1 MKTHLIWFRN
11 DLRTFDNPALSKACE
26 DPDAKVIALFIA
38 TPKTWQKHFMA
49 GSQAAFIYDNLNVLQ
64 NTLNQLGIE
73 LLYQQCNDF
82 SESIALIK
90 NLCRTHAINKVFYNN
105 QYEFNER
112 QRDAQLEEELL
123 PHTLCEG
130 FDGNLFFPPMTI
142 LNGQREMY
150 KVFTPFSKTF
160 LGRLLRIEQTIYPRP
175 KKRQQTATLH
185 KLEPFDYPLIPYQDL
200 EAGEEAARQR
210 LINFCQ
216 QQVADYALTRDIPN
230 LDNTS
235 KLSAYLSVG
244 ALSVRQCFKRLQL
257 EHPLFWQNPQSGAFC
272 WLNELIWREF
282 YHHLLVAYPSLSKN
296 KPFIEW
302 TDAII
307 WNDDKKAFAQ
317 WQAGQ
322 TGFPIVDAA
331 MRQLNQTGWMHNR
344 LRMVTAS
351 FLVKDLLINW
361 RWGEQYFMSML
372 TDGNLAANNGGWQW
386 AASTGTDAAPYF
398 RIFNPTTQGER
409 FDPEGKFIRQWI
421 PELSHVPDKYIHTPH
436 LWAEKTGQPLDY
448 PPPMVLHKEARE
460 KTLAAF
466 TQAKTKAAIQ

>member
-1 MKTHLIWFRN
+1 MKKHLVWFRN

-26 DPDAKVIALFIA
+26 DSEAKVFALFIA
-38 TPKTWQKHFMA
+38 TPKQWQTHHMSA
-49 GSQAAFIYDNLNVLQ
+49 SQAAFIYDHLIQLQ
-64 NTLNQLGIE
+64 EALAKLGIPFI
-73 LLYQQCNDF
+73 YQQCDDF
-82 SESIALIK
+82 PDSIEFIK
-90 NLCRTHAINKVFYNN
+90 TICKTQAIDKVFYNN

-112 QRDAQLEEELL
+112 QRDTLLEEELL

-150 KVFTPFSKTF
+150 KVFTPFSKAF
-160 LGRLLRIEQTIYPRP
+160 VGKLLQTEQIIYPIP
-175 KKRQQTATLH
+175 KKRHQTVAQQ
-185 KLEPFDYPLIPYQDL
+185 KLESFNYPLASYHNMK
-200 EAGEEAARQR
+200 AGEKVAQER
-210 LINFCQ
+210 LISFCQ
-216 QQVADYALTRDIPN
+216 EQVADYAITRDIPS

-244 ALSVRQCFKRLQL
+244 SLSVRQCFQRLQL
-257 EHPLFWQNPQSGAFC
+257 EYPLFWQNPKSGAFC

-282 YHHLLVAYPSLSKN
+282 YHHLLIAYPRLSKN

-302 TDAII
+302 TDAIN
-307 WNDDKKAFAQ
+307 WNYDKKVFEQ
-317 WQAGQ
+317 WKEGQ
-322 TGFPIVDAA
+322 TGYPIVDAA

-351 FLVKDLLINW
+351 FLVKDLLIDW
-361 RWGEQYFMSML
+361 RWGEQYFMSKL

-409 FDPEGKFIRQWI
+409 FDPEGKFIRQWL
-421 PELSHVPDKYIHTPH
+421 PELSQVPNKYIHTPQ
-436 LWAEKTGQPLDY
+436 LWAEKAGQPLDY
-448 PPPMVLHKEARE
+448 PLPIVLHKEARE

-466 TQAKTKAAIQ
+466 TQAKTKSATK

>member
-1 MKTHLIWFRN
+1 MKKHLVWFRS
-11 DLRTFDNPALSKACE
+11 DLRTIDNHALSEACS
-26 DPDAKVIALFIA
+26 DSQASVIALFIA
-38 TPKTWQKHFMA
+38 TPLQWQKHYMSA
-49 GSQAAFIYDNLNVLQ
+49 SQAAFIYDHLKLLQ
-64 NTLNQLGIE
+64 NDLAELGIP
-73 LLYQQCNDF
+73 LIYQQCDDF
-82 SESIALIK
+82 TDTIEYIKTLCKTESID
-90 NLCRTHAINKVFYNN
+90 KVFYNN

-112 QRDAQLEEELL
+112 QRDALLEEQLL

-130 FDGNLFFPPMTI
+130 FDSNLFFPPMTI

-150 KVFTPFSKTF
+150 KVFTPFSKAF
-160 LGRLLRIEQTIYPRP
+160 LNRLLRTEPSIYPIP
-175 KKRQQTATLH
+175 QKRHQTVSQQ
-185 KLEPFDYPLIPYQDL
+185 KLIPFDYPLAPYHDL
-200 EAGEEAARQR
+200 KAGEKAAQER
-210 LINFCQ
+210 LACFCQ
-216 QQVADYALTRDIPN
+216 EQVADYAITRDIPS

-244 ALSVRQCFKRLQL
+244 TLSVRQCFQRLQL
-257 EHPLFWQNPQSGAFC
+257 EYPLFWQNPNSGAFC

-282 YHHLLVAYPSLSKN
+282 YHHLLIAYPSLSKN

-302 TDAII
+302 TDAIV
-307 WNDDKKAFAQ
+307 WNNDTKAFDL
-317 WQAGQ
+317 WKEGR
-322 TGFPIVDAA
+322 TGYPIVDAA

-361 RWGEQYFMSML
+361 RWGEQYFMSKL

-421 PELSHVPDKYIHTPH
+421 PELSQVPDKYIHTPH
-436 LWAEKTGQPLDY
+436 LWAEKTGHPLDY
-448 PPPMVLHKEARE
+448 PPPMVVHKEARE

-466 TQAKTKAAIQ
+466 TQAKTKAAMQ